1 MELPTS
7 HWTPMAAP
15 TSFES
20 STLMQI
26 SSRLLV
32 VGDLGMEDA
41 QKGRLNFDSYPM
53 DVS

>member
-7 HWTPMAAP
+7 HWTPVAAP
-15 TSFES
+15 TSFEN
-20 STLMQI
+20 STFMQI
-26 SSRLLV
+26 PSRLLA

-41 QKGRLNFDSYPM
+41 QTGLLNFDSYPM